1 MRFPLHPTRPPRLL
15 GYAVAVGSTLL
26 AFLLTLLLAPYLGQS
41 IFSLFLAAVMVS
53 AWYAGTGPGLL
64 AAGLA
69 ALATFYVFLPPYF
82 IFPLTLDAAVRVAT
96 FLAAALLIS
105 TLNAA
110 RRHSELEAHA
120 ERERYAVTLDSIGD
134 AVIVTDRAGRI
145 TLMNPIA
152 EALTGWPL
160 ADAEGRL
167 ITEVFHIINEG
178 TRLTVEGPIERTL
191 REGTIVGLANHTLL
205 LARDGTERPID
216 DSGAPV
222 RTRDGTIV
230 GAVLVFRDISE
241 RRAEELSREAALRRE
256 QAARDVA
263 EAAERRAAFLSQ
275 ASALLAT
282 SLVAEERLQATARLA
297 VSAVADLCVVFL
309 KMPDGAIQQVAVAHA
324 DPSYEQVLQASL
336 PASVDPQGPHP
347 AAQVIRTGEMLT
359 RPLSDDAALA
369 GADAAP
375 AEQAVAGTAAPRSH
389 LVVPLTA
396 RGATLGALWLG
407 RTGGSQP
414 YTPAETR
421 LVEELAQRTA
431 LAVDNARLYTEAQSA
446 IQVRDRFLSLAA
458 HELRTPLTAALGNLQ
473 LMRRRL
479 ARGEAGARVE
489 RNLQLAE
496 EQLTRL
502 NEMVT
507 TLLDVARL
515 EGGQLRL
522 DRTAVDMCSLT
533 RRIVEQSEA
542 GLTDHTVSCKTPE
555 AELIVHGD
563 PMRLEQVL
571 TNLLQNA
578 VKYSPSGGGV
588 SVQVGQRGDRV
599 FLIVADQ
606 GMGIAA
612 DALPHLFERYYR
624 APAVTAQMVS
634 GMGIG
639 LYVVQEIV
647 TLHGGVVQVES
658 TEGKGSAFTVWLPLA
673 QIPDPA
679 APVADAAAS

>member
-1 MRFPLHPTRPPRLL
+1 
-15 GYAVAVGSTLL
+15 
-26 AFLLTLLLAPYLGQS
+26 
-41 IFSLFLAAVMVS
+41 
-53 AWYAGTGPGLL
+53 
-64 AAGLA
+64 
-69 ALATFYVFLPPYF
+69 
-82 IFPLTLDAAVRVAT
+82 
-96 FLAAALLIS
+96 
-105 TLNAA
+105 
-110 RRHSELEAHA
+110 
-120 ERERYAVTLDSIGD
+120 
-134 AVIVTDRAGRI
+134 
-145 TLMNPIA
+145 
-152 EALTGWPL
+152 
-160 ADAEGRL
+160 
-167 ITEVFHIINEG
+167 
-178 TRLTVEGPIERTL
+178 
-191 REGTIVGLANHTLL
+191 
-205 LARDGTERPID
+205 
-216 DSGAPV
+216 
-222 RTRDGTIV
+222 
-230 GAVLVFRDISE
+230 
-241 RRAEELSREAALRRE
+241 
-256 QAARDVA
+256 
-263 EAAERRAAFLSQ
+263 
-275 ASALLAT
+275 
-282 SLVAEERLQATARLA
+282 
-297 VSAVADLCVVFL
+297 
-309 KMPDGAIQQVAVAHA
+309 
-324 DPSYEQVLQASL
+324 
-336 PASVDPQGPHP
+336 
-347 AAQVIRTGEMLT
+347 
-359 RPLSDDAALA
+359 
-369 GADAAP
+369 
-375 AEQAVAGTAAPRSH
+375 
-389 LVVPLTA
+389 
-396 RGATLGALWLG
+396 
-407 RTGGSQP
+407 
-414 YTPAETR
+414 
-421 LVEELAQRTA
+421 
-431 LAVDNARLYTEAQSA
+431 VDNARLYTEAQSA

-479 ARGEAGARVE
+479 ARGEGGARVE